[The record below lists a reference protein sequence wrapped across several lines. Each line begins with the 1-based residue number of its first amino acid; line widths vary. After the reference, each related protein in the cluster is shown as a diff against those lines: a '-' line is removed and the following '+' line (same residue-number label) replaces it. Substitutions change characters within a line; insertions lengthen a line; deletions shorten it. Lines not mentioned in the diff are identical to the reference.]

1 MVWYVAIWER
11 EDGVVGILFLDI
23 DEGFSFAFDS
33 E

>member
-23 DEGFSFAFDS
+23 DSGYEYN
-33 E
+33 